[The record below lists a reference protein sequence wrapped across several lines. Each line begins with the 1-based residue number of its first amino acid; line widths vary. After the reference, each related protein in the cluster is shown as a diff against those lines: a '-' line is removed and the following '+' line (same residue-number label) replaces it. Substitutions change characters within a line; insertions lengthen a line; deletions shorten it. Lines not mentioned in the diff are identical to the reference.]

1 MLSAAAFNAFL
12 KTLEEPPA
20 HAVFILATTEKH
32 KIIPT
37 ILSRCQIFDFNRIK
51 VEDGVEYMKYIAS
64 QEGVTF
70 DDESLN
76 LIARKAD
83 GGMRDALSM
92 FDKAVSFCGS
102 NLSYKQVTRSL
113 NILDYDTYF
122 DAVGTFLSGDYC
134 SALMLFD
141 SVLGQGFSGQIF
153 MSGLCS
159 HMRDLLVCKNPQT
172 ESLLDVTGSLL
183 GKYKQ
188 QAAECGTEFLF
199 ESINL
204 LTQLDTQIKTS
215 SNQRLLVELGLMKLC
230 GLGQKKNSEA
240 ELSQPSLPPLRKAE
254 TQSSSPA
261 AAPKQAE
268 TPTPAPANVRTQAPD
283 PAPQGRIS
291 LSGKPLSEIM
301 EGALHPAERQTRT
314 QTVRTVID
322 SGAQAKIEA
331 GRQEFID
338 RLKAERPR
346 FGVAFESMEIE
357 DGAITVKVPSA
368 DLKDEILRAH
378 TDIVQILNRST
389 GIEGGIKLNVLVD
402 ESQKTARIL
411 KPEEKLIYFTKRN
424 PQFTEFRRM
433 LDLDAE

>member
-1 MLSAAAFNAFL
+1 
-12 KTLEEPPA
+12 
-20 HAVFILATTEKH
+20 
-32 KIIPT
+32 
-37 ILSRCQIFDFNRIK
+37 
-51 VEDGVEYMKYIAS
+51 
-64 QEGVTF
+64 
-70 DDESLN
+70 
-76 LIARKAD
+76 
-83 GGMRDALSM
+83 
-92 FDKAVSFCGS
+92 
-102 NLSYKQVTRSL
+102 
-113 NILDYDTYF
+113 
-122 DAVGTFLSGDYC
+122 
-134 SALMLFD
+134 
-141 SVLGQGFSGQIF
+141 
-153 MSGLCS
+153 
-159 HMRDLLVCKNPQT
+159 
-172 ESLLDVTGSLL
+172 
-183 GKYKQ
+183 
-188 QAAECGTEFLF
+188 
-199 ESINL
+199 
-204 LTQLDTQIKTS
+204 
-215 SNQRLLVELGLMKLC
+215 
-230 GLGQKKNSEA
+230 
-240 ELSQPSLPPLRKAE
+240 
-254 TQSSSPA
+254 
-261 AAPKQAE
+261 
-268 TPTPAPANVRTQAPD
+268 
-283 PAPQGRIS
+283 
-291 LSGKPLSEIM
+291 M